1 MSVFSA
7 TNGTQTKTLTD
18 TINVAAQS
26 GLTFTTSLPSGVV
39 GAAYTGSVTVSRQPN
54 AVGAMTISVD
64 AGFQLPAGLI
74 LGATTD
80 NGDNTWTAQV
90 TGTPTTSGSTN
101 TQFKATDGVQTGTKA
116 VTMSVAAAPAI
127 SITANLPDAVVGYA
141 YTGSVTA
148 QNING
153 ATGAITITVDSLPS
167 GLTLGSTVDNGDGTF
182 TAPVT
187 GTPT

>member
-64 AGFQLPAGLI
+64 SGF
-74 LGATTD
+74 
-80 NGDNTWTAQV
+80 
-90 TGTPTTSGSTN
+90 
-101 TQFKATDGVQTGTKA
+101 
-116 VTMSVAAAPAI
+116 
-127 SITANLPDAVVGYA
+127 
-141 YTGSVTA
+141 
-148 QNING
+148 
-153 ATGAITITVDSLPS
+153 
-167 GLTLGSTVDNGDGTF
+167 
-182 TAPVT
+182 
-187 GTPT
+187 